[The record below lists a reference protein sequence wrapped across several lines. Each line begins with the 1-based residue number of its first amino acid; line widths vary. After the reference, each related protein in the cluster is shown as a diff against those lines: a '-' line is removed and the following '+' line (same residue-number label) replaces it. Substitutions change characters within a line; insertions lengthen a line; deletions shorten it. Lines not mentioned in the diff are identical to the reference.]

1 MERTMRGHTVLVACS
16 IAWVA
21 CTGAAPEQAPAP
33 AAVVD
38 SVLPMEVALER
49 FRSGLPEPERL
60 ESGASDMETL
70 VRRVVDALVRNDTL
84 VFERLAVNR
93 AEFAWLYF
101 PTTRVAQPP
110 YELPPALA
118 WFQMQQRSR
127 RGVFRALAEF
137 GGVPLQYRGYR
148 CDPEPTV
155 EGGNRIWIGCR
166 VELAR
171 PGGEPAAVR
180 IFGAV
185 LERDGRFAILS
196 YDNDF

>member
-38 SVLPMEVALER
+38 SVPPMEVALER

-93 AEFAWLYF
+93 AEFAWLYY
-101 PTTRVAQPP
+101 PTTAVAQPP

-118 WFQMQQRSR
+118 WFQMQERSR
-127 RGVFRALAEF
+127 RGVFRALAAY
-137 GGVPLQYRGYR
+137 GGVELRYAGHQ
-148 CDPEPTV
+148 CDPAPRI
-155 EGGNRIWIGCR
+155 EGANRIWTGGRTPI
-166 VELAR
+166 AR
-171 PGGEPAAVR
+171 PGEAPAPVR
-180 IFGAV
+180 VFGAV
-185 LERDGRFAILS
+185 IERDGRFAVLS

>member
-1 MERTMRGHTVLVACS
+1 MERTTRGRTVRVACS
-16 IAWVA
+16 IARVA
-21 CTGAAPEQAPAP
+21 CTRAPPEQAPPP

-38 SVLPMEVALER
+38 SVLRMEVALER

-93 AEFAWLYF
+93 AEIAWLYF

-118 WFQMQQRSR
+118 WFQMQTRSR
-127 RGVFRALAEF
+127 
-137 GGVPLQYRGYR
+137 Q
-148 CDPEPTV
+148 
-155 EGGNRIWIGCR
+155 
-166 VELAR
+166 
-171 PGGEPAAVR
+171 
-180 IFGAV
+180 
-185 LERDGRFAILS
+185 
-196 YDNDF
+196 